1 MQDTKNSI
9 SKSFESTV
17 FKVRC
22 CYVHGSFVLLASNT
36 AKYVARKLLYV
47 LFGRTNT
54 VTNTICRD
62 GQSISAVDGLVAVRT
77 CGLTPLMNVSL
88 GIIFWQEF
96 LYRGLRQLLESLLAT
111 YLYARLTEFALTAL
125 SLSLSH
131 APIFQPNVRPG
142 AKSTRVTKYN
152 RSDHQLAPNNQAEC
166 LGSFRFSLTFGL

>member
-9 SKSFESTV
+9 SKSVESTV

-62 GQSISAVDGLVAVRT
+62 GHRISAVDGLVAVGT
-77 CGLTPLMNVSL
+77 CGLTPLVNGFL
-88 GIIFWQEF
+88 GIFSGRKF
-96 LYRGLRQLLESLLAT
+96 LYGGLHGLLESLLPT
-111 YLYARLTEFALTAL
+111 YLYVWIDREFLPRP
-125 SLSLSH
+125 S
-131 APIFQPNVRPG
+131 APLKITYYTFQPDARPG
-142 AKSTRVTKYN
+142 ARSTRVTKYN
-152 RSDHQLAPNNQAEC
+152 RSKSSIGAQQPSRVL
-166 LGSFRFSLTFGL
+166 R